1 MTRNERKHT
10 KNVDNSELFHVKQRL
25 RMTVIK
31 INQGRKKARKPHNI
45 EEKPQKFTN
54 QKRIAF
60 HFYRRKGKGARRKRK
75 RNESRDSRSG
85 GAERQCIKYN

>member
-10 KNVDNSELFHVKQRL
+10 KNVDNSVLFHVKQRL

-31 INQGRKKARKPHNI
+31 INQGRKQARKPHNI

-60 HFYRRKGKGARRKRK
+60 HFYRRKGKGDEEK
-75 RNESRDSRSG
+75 EE
-85 GAERQCIKYN
+85 AE